1 MTSPYNEKVNK
12 LNTAL
17 ENVYL
22 KKADLIDELEDT
34 LDGIDSTYQ
43 KQNMGV
49 SYANKNVVTDSNGV
63 ITTEEKPT
71 IPSAS
76 STVPSADTTSGGS
89 GSSSD
94 FARADHIHPKSS
106 LYASSSHTHT
116 SLIETEIPSNS
127 DLDSYITEG
136 VFYYKREQSDAIT
149 NIPSID
155 TPFTLFV
162 FYTIFNGRKIIVQ
175 QLIDVNVDIF
185 TRRRGNHAIWSDW
198 VPLLSSNN
206 ISDNLTTNSATQ
218 ALSAKQGKWL
228 KDNTASAS
236 HDHDHISGGMSGVSI
251 FDDTDGVGMYALG
264 DKIIYDWSDSDL
276 VYYDKNGNG
285 IDGDNEIAT
294 KGDISD
300 AVGSAIT
307 YINS

>member
-1 MTSPYNEKVNK
+1 MTSPYSEKVNK

-17 ENVYL
+17 ENVYV
-22 KKADLIDELEDT
+22 KKANLTDELEDT

-116 SLIETEIPSNS
+116 SLIETEIPPNS
-127 DLDSYITEG
+127 DLDTYITEG
-136 VFYYKREQSDAIT
+136 VYYYKREQSNAIT
-149 NIPSID
+149 NIPSISA
-155 TPFTLFV
+155 PFTLIV
-162 FYTIFNGRKIIVQ
+162 FYTIFNSSKVIIQ
-175 QLIDVNVDIF
+175 QLIDGNANIY
-185 TRRRGNHAIWSDW
+185 TRRRTYNGNWGDW
-198 VPLLSSNN
+198 VSLISSKN
-206 ISDNLTTNSATQ
+206 IVDNLTSNSATQ
-218 ALSAKQGKWL
+218 VLSAKQGKWL

-236 HDHDHISGGMSGVSI
+236 HDHDHISGGMSGVPI
-251 FDDTDGVGMYALG
+251 FDDTNGVVVYALG
-264 DKIIYDWSDSDL
+264 NKIIYDWSDSDL

-285 IDGDNEIAT
+285 IDEDDEIAT